1 MVRSQLVSPTL
12 PGRLVQYCHDD
23 YRDGLR
29 APDRI
34 EDIWRDT
41 PSGQHHCSGR
51 YPDHDHA
58 HSGFTKPCP
67 IGVAYAECRG
77 RRLPSQL

>member
-1 MVRSQLVSPTL
+1 VRSQLVSPTL

-34 EDIWRDT
+34 EGY
-41 PSGQHHCSGR
+41 SAGR
-51 YPDHDHA
+51 VEVQGYY
-58 HSGFTKPCP
+58 G
-67 IGVAYAECRG
+67 
-77 RRLPSQL
+77 

>member
-34 EDIWRDT
+34 EDICHNT
-41 PSGQHHCSGR
+41 
-51 YPDHDHA
+51 
-58 HSGFTKPCP
+58 
-67 IGVAYAECRG
+67 
-77 RRLPSQL
+77 